1 MKLLKQILFLTL
13 LATTVMFTA
22 CGDDDTPTPS
32 TDLIDVTGTVTD
44 DTGAAVADVTV
55 SSVANS
61 SKTTTTGA
69 DGTFSLNGVPK
80 NDMIKFEKAG
90 YETKEV
96 AAAATLNTTLSRGPG
111 ALFADYF
118 TTAGNSVVDP
128 AFASGT
134 IQPGGNLGT
143 LSTYPA
149 TFFTNVNYKGAVN
162 PTGTAWYA
170 GWSFYDNLISG
181 QTASDPMTLGTI
193 EVWDDAKMSAAGN
206 TVNWTADKTYVLDG
220 FVFVNDGQTLNIAEG
235 TIIQGKPGENV
246 DASALIIAR
255 GGKINANGSA
265 AKPIIFTFEGDTGGT
280 DATTRGQWGGLVILG
295 KAGLNSTPGTTQI
308 EGIPTNEPRGNYGG
322 TDNADNSGT
331 LRYVSIRHGG
341 TNIGA
346 DNEINGLTLG
356 GVGSATTI
364 EYVEVIG
371 NKDDGIEWFG
381 GTVNAKYL
389 IAAYCADD
397 ALDYDEGYR
406 GNNQFVIVHQDPA
419 ADAADRGG
427 EHDGGTTPETG
438 TPFATPVFYNVTSIG
453 NSGSRAIT
461 FRDNAGGEYHNSIF
475 VGYNRGIDIED
486 LIGQDQDTY
495 KQWKDGN
502 LKLENNVFFNIKAGS
517 TGADI
522 FKITN

>member
-1 MKLLKQILFLTL
+1 MKLIKQFLFLTL
-13 LATTVMFTA
+13 LSTTVLFSA

-32 TDLIDVTGTVTD
+32 TDLIDITGTVKD
-44 DTGAAVADVTV
+44 DAGTAVADVTV
-55 SSVANS
+55 SAVANS
-61 SKTTTTGA
+61 AKTTTTAA
-69 DGTFSLNGVPK
+69 DGTFSLTGIAK

-90 YETKEV
+90 YETVEV
-96 AAAATLNTTLSRGPG
+96 AAATTLNATLNRGAG
-111 ALFADYF
+111 IFFANYF
-118 TTAGNSVVDP
+118 ATAGNSVVDP
-128 AFASGT
+128 AFAANS
-134 IQPGGNLGT
+134 IKPGGALGT

-149 TFFTNVNYKGAVN
+149 GFTSVNYKGAVDPN
-162 PTGTAWYA
+162 GTPWYA
-170 GWSFYDNLISG
+170 GWSFYDRLING
-181 QTASDPMTLGTI
+181 QTTSTSIALGTV
-193 EVWDDAKMSAAGN
+193 EVWDDAKMTAAGT

-220 FVFVNDGQTLNIAEG
+220 FVFVNDGQTLNIEAG
-235 TIIQGKPGENV
+235 TVVQGKPGEDV

-255 GGKINANGSA
+255 GGKINANGTAS
-265 AKPIIFTFEGDTGGT
+265 KPIIFTLEGDNGGT
-280 DATTRGQWGGLVILG
+280 DATTRGQWGGLIVLG

-322 TDNADNSGT
+322 ADNADNSGT
-331 LRYVSIRHGG
+331 IRYVSIRHGG

-356 GVGSATTI
+356 GVGSGTTI
-364 EYVEVIG
+364 EYVEIVG

-389 IAAYCADD
+389 ITAFCADD

-406 GNNQFVIVHQDPA
+406 GQNQFVIIHQDPA

-438 TPFATPVFYNVTSIG
+438 TPYATPLFYNVTSIG

-461 FRDNAGGEYHNSIF
+461 FRDNAGGQYHNSIF
-475 VGYNRGIDIED
+475 VGYNRGIDVED
-486 LIGQDQDTY
+486 LEGQDQDSY

-502 LKLENNVFFNIKAGS
+502 LKIENNVFFNIKDGN
-517 TGADI
+517 TGAAI
-522 FKITN
+522 FKISN